1 MSVNCREQKNNQLN
15 ALAPFYLL
23 RRELTAKSVT
33 LPQKNVREPGSHG
46 DSLDFIAQ
54 RVCQLKA
61 QLQMNGNRL
70 KTVIESAS
78 IQGVTDGLMFIAVG
92 DVEWS
97 PQRTKSLYS

>member
-23 RRELTAKSVT
+23 RRELAAKSVT
-33 LPQKNVREPGSHG
+33 LPQKNVGEPGSHG

-54 RVCQLKA
+54 RVCQLKR
-61 QLQMNGNRL
+61 QLQMDGNRQQ
-70 KTVIESAS
+70 TVVNCKS
-78 IQGVTDGLMFIAVG
+78 IQGVTDGLMFTAVG

-97 PQRTKSLYS
+97 PQRTKSLNS